1 MSVNSEVLKKQN
13 KYLKSTLEIPII
25 NSGNSKVDDKVNG
38 KIKDDILS
46 FYEESLKE
54 AQSFLED
61 FELDE
66 SNFVADAS
74 YEVKKNTINTISI
87 LIKYYKYSGGAHG
100 YYEYVPYNIDL
111 RNGNNL
117 TLKDI
122 FKKDIDYKEII
133 DKEVEKQIK
142 ELGKKEKDLDK
153 VYDFYGIK
161 ENQKFYL
168 KDDEIVIYFDLYDIA
183 PYAAGIPEFPITID
197 YIKDKI
203 KDEYLELVK

>member
-1 MSVNSEVLKKQN
+1 
-13 KYLKSTLEIPII
+13 
-25 NSGNSKVDDKVNG
+25 
-38 KIKDDILS
+38 LS

-54 AQSFLED
+54 AQSFLDD

-74 YEVKKNTINTISI
+74 YEVKKNTASAISI

-111 RNGNNL
+111 RNGDNL

-122 FKKDIDYKEII
+122 FKTDVGYKEII

-183 PYAAGIPEFPITID
+183 PYAAGIPEFQIAVD
-197 YIKDKI
+197 NIKDEI
-203 KDEYLELVK
+203 KEEYLELVK

>member
-25 NSGNSKVDDKVNG
+25 NSGNSKIDDKVNG
-38 KIKDDILS
+38 KIKDDILN
-46 FYEESLKE
+46 FYEDSLKE

-74 YEVKKNTINTISI
+74 YEVKKNTVSTISI

-111 RNGNNL
+111 RNGDNL

-122 FKKDIDYKEII
+122 FKKDVGYKEVI

-183 PYAAGIPEFPITID
+183 PYAAGIPEFPIAID
-197 YIKDKI
+197 NIKNQI
-203 KDEYLELVK
+203 KEEYLELIK